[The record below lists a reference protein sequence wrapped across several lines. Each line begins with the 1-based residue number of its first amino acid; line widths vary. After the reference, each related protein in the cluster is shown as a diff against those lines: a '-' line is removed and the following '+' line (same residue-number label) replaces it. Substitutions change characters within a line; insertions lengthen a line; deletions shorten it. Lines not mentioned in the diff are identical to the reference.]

1 MELGDPKVLL
11 VDDDPEIRCLVT
23 DYLREHGLGVI
34 AVGDARAMA
43 GALANERV
51 DLVLLDIM
59 LPGKDGLT
67 LCREIRAERNLPV
80 ILLTALSEE
89 SDRVLGLEMGADDY
103 LVKPFS
109 SRELL
114 ARIRAVLRRVSGQ
127 LTVHETVDD
136 ERYGFSGWHLDPAKR
151 ELVDPGGVLVS
162 LTGGEF
168 DLLLAF
174 VRNPQRVLNRDRLLE
189 LTKGRNAQ
197 PFDRSIDV
205 QLSRLRKKLK
215 NPDLIKTVR
224 GGGYLLCVGVERG

>member
-1 MELGDPKVLL
+1 
-11 VDDDPEIRCLVT
+11 
-23 DYLREHGLGVI
+23 
-34 AVGDARAMA
+34 
-43 GALANERV
+43 
-51 DLVLLDIM
+51 
-59 LPGKDGLT
+59 
-67 LCREIRAERNLPV
+67 
-80 ILLTALSEE
+80 
-89 SDRVLGLEMGADDY
+89 MGADDY

-127 LTVHETVDD
+127 LMVHETTGD
-136 ERYGFSGWHLDPAKR
+136 EHYGFAGWRLDPARR
-151 ELVDPGGVLVS
+151 ELVDARGVLVS

-174 VRNPQRVLNRDRLLE
+174 VRNPQRILNRDRLLE

-215 NPDLIKTVR
+215 NADLIKTVR
-224 GGGYLLCVGVERG
+224 GGGYLLCVEVERG